1 MHTTPLVIAA
11 LLTFSITLG
20 GCGGGESPLK
30 AKEATS
36 RTLQPADAEL
46 AAIYNRSCRSCH
58 TIAATRS
65 PLTGDTDAWAMRMQK
80 GMDVLVNNVISGIG
94 GMPPYGLCMDCSA
107 DEFEALIE
115 FMSSAPP
122 TP

>member
-1 MHTTPLVIAA
+1 
-11 LLTFSITLG
+11 
-20 GCGGGESPLK
+20 
-30 AKEATS
+30 
-36 RTLQPADAEL
+36 
-46 AAIYNRSCRSCH
+46 
-58 TIAATRS
+58 
-65 PLTGDTDAWAMRMQK
+65 MRMQK

-115 FMSSAPP
+115 FMASAPP